1 MLNITFVFILSIFFL
16 VSGIS
21 KLFAI
26 KSFKE
31 TLILLRF
38 PEKYSSYF
46 AFFFAF
52 TELIVATGILVDSYR
67 SYFLFIMLL
76 IIISLILITTLSIK
90 NNQRIKC
97 NCFGNL
103 TDESF
108 GMGVLFK
115 ILIMLLMVLYLLFN
129 GGYIWGSNYNEI
141 ILLMLIS
148 VQVFLSYIALV
159 SINNLNKPYRK

>member
-31 TLILLRF
+31 TIILLRF
-38 PEKYSSYF
+38 SEKYSTYF

-52 TELIVATGILVDSYR
+52 TEVIIAIGILVDSYR
-67 SYFLFIMLL
+67 SYFLSIMLL
-76 IIISLILITTLSIK
+76 IIISLILITSLSIK
-90 NNQRIKC
+90 NKQRIKC
-97 NCFGNL
+97 NCFGKL

-115 ILIMLLMVLYLLFN
+115 ILIMFLMVLYLLFN
-129 GGYIWGSNYNEI
+129 GGYIWDSNYNEI

-159 SINNLNKPYRK
+159 SINNLKKMYRK